1 MQTID
6 HHRCPPA
13 GGPSGATLVKTVRG
27 ILPVLLVWCAGAQA
41 QPAAPDSVWS
51 DEECWT
57 LATVDQT
64 YGQGAR
70 ICLCWTTVEEA
81 DAYRIWRE
89 IMVTQGLDEDGNLVE
104 LDTPK
109 PAWVAWGGVDRPE
122 DQGPI
127 LCAVIASLD
136 GDATRLGVSSV
147 QDEESSETTGAGDPA
162 TAVRRTRWG
171 RVKESL
177 RGAAAPDWR
186 RR

>member
-6 HHRCPPA
+6 HQRCPRA

-41 QPAAPDSVWS
+41 QPAPPDSVWS

-57 LATVDQT
+57 LATVDAT
-64 YGQGAR
+64 DGQGAR

-104 LDTPK
+104 LAETSL
-109 PAWVAWGGVDRPE
+109 GGVGKGGSTGGPGADPVRRDRQPRWRCRLVGRI
-122 DQGPI
+122 QRSGR
-127 LCAVIASLD
+127 
-136 GDATRLGVSSV
+136 GRLG
-147 QDEESSETTGAGDPA
+147 DDG
-162 TAVRRTRWG
+162 G
-171 RVKESL
+171 R
-177 RGAAAPDWR
+177 
-186 RR
+186 